1 MGDNILCSQLFENV
15 YVAKIRCHTL
25 QASSNS
31 PAMALGRNIHTR
43 KSSNDG
49 AEAELQ
55 IKELMAKSF
64 LASSPITQK
73 AVTRAEF

>member
-1 MGDNILCSQLFENV
+1 
-15 YVAKIRCHTL
+15 
-25 QASSNS
+25 
-31 PAMALGRNIHTR
+31 MALGRNIHTR